1 MTEAQRKGRFGGG
14 IFLAIAPFA
23 GLALGAA
30 LGQPSIGLLGGI
42 AAGAVLALATWLL
55 TR

>member
-1 MTEAQRKGRFGGG
+1 MTEVKRKGRFGGG
-14 IFLAIAPFA
+14 IFIAIGPFA

-30 LGQPSIGLLGGI
+30 LGQPSIGLIGGI
-42 AAGAVLALATWLL
+42 AAGVILALAMWLL